1 MELYVFDGNR
11 QLSGII
17 EAYEYLRWTRRYS
30 GCGGFELKALVTPEN
45 IALLKEGNILRKSD
59 DEEAGIIERVE
70 LSQLDREIITA
81 NGRFATSF
89 LARRIIWD
97 TEHLFGD
104 LSACVGQLLEH
115 NMLNPADADRK
126 ITGFAY
132 SAPTLGVNISS
143 QVSHRNLLEVISE
156 LCDAAEVGI
165 KTIFDPRTGLL
176 TITLYAGGASD
187 AVFSKEYENLTEQTY
202 TESVAE
208 YANTALIGG
217 EGEGSDR
224 TFVTITQ
231 GSGEDRREVF
241 VDAKDLRS
249 EDFPDNYAD
258 ALTFRGQ
265 SRLSE
270 LAPHYSFDADV
281 NPHGNLHYKTDFD
294 LGNLVKII
302 SKPWGVTMTARITEI
317 EETYDSGGQSLT
329 LTFGKSELTLAQKMR
344 SDMSGM
350 KTALLAVPGGGSGE
364 IPDASVTAAK
374 LADNAV
380 TSAKIASG
388 AVATSELSTAAV
400 TAEKISTG
408 AVSTAKIADSAV
420 TAAKIA
426 SGAVTT
432 AKMAQEADTA
442 ITITWASGVSLAG
455 IQNSYVNKGV
465 VCLGFQILVST
476 AIAPGGTM
484 LTITD
489 ANFRPYTTVRS
500 ALIPVPTF
508 VTSVPITIESNGVL
522 KNAASGTTLP
532 TGYYIVSVTYA
543 RA

>member
-1 MELYVFDGNR
+1 MELYIFDGNR
-11 QLSGII
+11 KLLGII

-30 GCGGFELKALVTPEN
+30 GCGGFELKALITPEN
-45 IALLKEGNILRKSD
+45 VTLLKEGNILRKSD
-59 DEEAGIIERVE
+59 DDEAGIIERVE
-70 LSQLDREIITA
+70 LSHLDREIITV

-97 TEHLFGD
+97 TEHLSGD
-104 LSACVGQLLEH
+104 LSACVGQLLER
-115 NMLNPADADRK
+115 NMLNPADAERK
-126 ITGFAY
+126 ITGFTY

-156 LCDAAEVGI
+156 LCDAAEAGI
-165 KTIFDPRTGLL
+165 KTVFDPRTGLF

-217 EGEGSDR
+217 EGEGSGR

-249 EDFPDNYAD
+249 EDFPDDYTD

-281 NPHGNLHYKTDFD
+281 NPHGNLRYKTDFD
-294 LGNLVKII
+294 LGNIVKII

-317 EETYDSGGQSLT
+317 EETYDASGQSLT

-350 KTALLAVPGGGSGE
+350 KTALLAIPGGSVE
-364 IPDASVTAAK
+364 LPDASVTAAK

-388 AVATSELSTAAV
+388 AVATSELATAAV
-400 TAEKISTG
+400 TAEKIATG
-408 AVSTAKIADSAV
+408 AVSTVKLADSAV

-455 IQNSYVNKGV
+455 TQNSYVNKGV
-465 VCLGFQILVST
+465 VCLGFQIYVS
-476 AIAPGGTM
+476 AAVAPGGTM

-500 ALIPVPTF
+500 ALFPVPTF

-522 KNAASGTTLP
+522 KNAATGTTLP
-532 TGYYIVSVTYA
+532 TGYYVVSVSYA